1 MKLYIAGHN
10 QEDAIAV
17 ADALMG
23 HSAHQITARWLK
35 KPFNRT
41 NEHSEE
47 ERIAIAEEDHSDI
60 TAANGL
66 VLLASPKRVPGGKF
80 VEVGIALGQ
89 GKPVYILGHRENML
103 MWHPSVKRFDSVEDL
118 MKEIG

>member
-10 QEDAIAV
+10 QEDANKV
-17 ADALMG
+17 ADAL
-23 HSAHQITARWLK
+23 ITAGHEITSSWLS

-41 NEHSEE
+41 SEYSDA
-47 ERIAIAEEDHSDI
+47 EREKIALEDFNDV
-60 TAANGL
+60 AAADAL

-89 GKPVYILGHRENML
+89 GKPVFVLGHRENML
-103 MWHPSVKRFDSVEDL
+103 MWHPNAQQFDSAEDFL
-118 MKEIG
+118 KAH